1 MSSSSAMNRR
11 ISRNAPGAVRQQQNM
26 QPPRKQLSGTPL
38 QQHYQ
43 ILTFH
48 EKRIKSME
56 QALNELALQVERLTI
71 ENNNLRKH
79 MEDTKVENDSGTVQL
94 NINDA

>member
-1 MSSSSAMNRR
+1 MSSSSAMSRR
-11 ISRNAPGAVRQQQNM
+11 ISRNAPGAVRQQQNI

-71 ENNNLRKH
+71 ENNNLRKQL
-79 MEDTKVENDSGTVQL
+79 EKENAGNDSGAVQL